1 MSTGAIPRGTDTKE
15 RVLRAAERIF
25 GHQGYAGTTL
35 REVTAEA
42 GVNLASANYHFG
54 SKEALVMEMLRQRVA
69 PINEQRLHLL
79 KKAKKTASGSPIP
92 LEEILEAL
100 ILPLGGAARG
110 PDGPDLAFLQLV
122 GRAFSEPAEFLRRVH
137 ETFFRELAEVFMRE
151 IRLSCPEATEK
162 DLWWNL
168 HFAINAMLGSLSQ
181 CRRAETMSNGI
192 CQAADLDDMLK
203 RLVAFLAKGFL
214 TTAPPS
220 PEHRLT

>member
-1 MSTGAIPRGTDTKE
+1 MSTIATPRGAETKE

-25 GHQGYAGTTL
+25 GRHGFAGTTL
-35 REVTAEA
+35 RAVTTEAE
-42 GVNLASANYHFG
+42 VNLASANYHFG

-69 PINEQRLHLL
+69 PINEKRLHLL
-79 KKAKKTASGSPIP
+79 REAKQTANGGPIP
-92 LEEILEAL
+92 LEEILKAL
-100 ILPLGGAARG
+100 ILPLGKTAHG

-168 HFAINAMLGSLSQ
+168 HFAINSMLGSLSQ

-214 TTAPPS
+214 TAPPS
-220 PEHRLT
+220 LSKT

>member
-1 MSTGAIPRGTDTKE
+1 MSTVAIPRGTDTKE
-15 RVLRAAERIF
+15 RVLRAAELIF
-25 GHQGYAGTTL
+25 GRHGYAGTTL
-35 REVTAEA
+35 RAVTAEA
-42 GVNLASANYHFG
+42 EVNLASANYHFG

-69 PINEQRLHLL
+69 PINEERLRLL
-79 KKAKKTASGSPIP
+79 EGSKQKAKGGPIP

-110 PDGPDLAFLQLV
+110 PDGPDLSFLQLV

-151 IRLSCPEATEK
+151 IRRSCPQATEQ

-181 CRRAETMSNGI
+181 CHRAEAMSNGI
-192 CQAADLDDMLK
+192 CQATELDDMLK
-203 RLVAFLAKGFL
+203 RLVTFLANGFQ
-214 TTAPPS
+214 TTNPPS
-220 PEHRLT
+220 SENKIG

>member
-69 PINEQRLHLL
+69 PINEKRLHLL
-79 KKAKKTASGSPIP
+79 KKAKKTANGSPIP